1 MDKKSNMNEAEREDR
16 RLLVALGVLVL
27 VLVGLFMVGM
37 FIIKLATPIV
47 QGEIDATSVRVSG
60 KLPGRVKQF
69 YVQEGGSYGSVRR
82 NPNSL

>member
-37 FIIKLATPIV
+37 FIIKLATTIV
-47 QGEIDATSVRVSG
+47 QDEKDE
-60 KLPGRVKQF
+60 K
-69 YVQEGGSYGSVRR
+69 
-82 NPNSL
+82 